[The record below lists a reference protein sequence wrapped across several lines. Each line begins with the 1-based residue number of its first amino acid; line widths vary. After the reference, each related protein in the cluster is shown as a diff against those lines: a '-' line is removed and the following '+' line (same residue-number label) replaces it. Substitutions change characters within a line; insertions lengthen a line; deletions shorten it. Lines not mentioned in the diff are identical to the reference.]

1 MRCWMS
7 SAGVRGGVAFAA
19 VAANGIAGG
28 GAAVVE
34 DGPGS
39 GVAAEAGGALAALED
54 VSLARCATSG
64 GRMFSVPGTKV
75 ALLPGLI
82 SEGATA
88 CSGCAGALLDDMGG
102 DSGAADDAFCTVGGA
117 IASALADLPRKGS
130 RPSAPSF
137 TAKTSETMRNIAR
150 MPPRNQRRV
159 CPGVS
164 SAGGE

>member
-1 MRCWMS
+1 
-7 SAGVRGGVAFAA
+7 
-19 VAANGIAGG
+19 
-28 GAAVVE
+28 
-34 DGPGS
+34 
-39 GVAAEAGGALAALED
+39 
-54 VSLARCATSG
+54 
-64 GRMFSVPGTKV
+64 VPGTKV

-88 CSGCAGALLDDMGG
+88 WSVCGGVLLDEMGG
-102 DSGAADDAFCTVGGA
+102 DAGAADDAFCTEGGA
-117 IASALADLPRKGS
+117 IVSALADLPRKGS

-137 TAKTSETMRNIAR
+137 TAKTTETTRNIAR